1 MVGWARAGS
10 AGAPEAPF
18 LSAVALHSAQSQV
31 DDLQQAVA
39 FFKSGDE
46 ELETEFQLP
55 TPADEENPV
64 HQQQKELTRMARAV
78 AGGAAAV
85 DLLPD
90 DEEDWQEY

>member
-1 MVGWARAGS
+1 MPRVGDRGFEPHSGAG
-10 AGAPEAPF
+10 
-18 LSAVALHSAQSQV
+18 
-31 DDLQQAVA
+31 AVA

-64 HQQQKELTRMARAV
+64 HQQQKELTRMARAT

-85 DLLPD
+85 NLLPD